1 MKKFSKRLI
10 ALLCAVWMCITLLP
24 VEAAAVEE
32 GTLYHAWY
40 DGATGEVCSE
50 PLPADTTLQCFPM
63 AGAQDIALFDDDQAG
78 EGTGGLEDAPHADYF
93 LRIDE
98 DLPRYGYSQLE
109 KMGDAFLLNVYSLLA
124 YLALYGSKDASLF
137 SGLDETNTKPTIN
150 VNVNN
155 EVVSVPYISEAEAI
169 LVTQAFYADFPELF
183 WARPEY
189 LHTDSKING
198 SYPCVGVQLAYNN
211 HAKNLEE
218 SKKAFLAAADAILK
232 GLPSGGSN
240 FDKELYLHDALITKV
255 TYDINTVSEQNA
267 YGALI
272 DGRAVCAGYAFAFQ
286 YLLMRARIESFYVTG
301 TSHKENHAWNIAK
314 IDGDWYYVDPTWD
327 DPLFIDQ
334 GAATTYESPYS
345 PHYAYFNLTTDAI
358 TRDHTIDATHNV
370 TLPECTATKGFYHN
384 VKGTVIRG
392 DEQER
397 LYQVSTALWNGNGT
411 ARLYGDISWIDSNSI
426 SAICSAIGLSGTI
439 SYHTFSVGQ
448 EHVLILTAS
457 SGSYPPPP
465 TPGHLNSDNV
475 VNIQDVQTLFHF
487 LITGTA
493 SAEEFTPT
501 MLKFFIAADLNHDY
515 RIDVYDLQM
524 LYEIVRG
531 LRT

>member
-1 MKKFSKRLI
+1 MKKFSKRLT

-24 VEAAAVEE
+24 VEAAAVE

-50 PLPADTTLQCFPM
+50 PLLADTTLQCFPM
-63 AGAQDIALFDDDQAG
+63 AGAQDITLFDDDQAG
-78 EGTGGLEDAPHADYF
+78 EGTGGLEDAPHANYF
-93 LRIDE
+93 LLIDE

-155 EVVSVPYISEAEAI
+155 EVVTAPYISEAEAI

-211 HAKNLEE
+211 HANNLEE
-218 SKKAFLAAADAILK
+218 SKETFLAAADAILK
-232 GLPSGGSN
+232 RLPSDGSD

-286 YLLMRARIESFYVTG
+286 YLLMRAGIESFYVTG
-301 TSHKENHAWNIAK
+301 TSHGENHAWNIAK

-327 DPLFIDQ
+327 DPV
-334 GAATTYESPYS
+334 GSTYS
-345 PHYAYFNLTTDAI
+345 PHYAYFNLTTSAMGV
-358 TRDHTIDATHNV
+358 DHQVDTDRNV

-384 VKGTVIRG
+384 VKGTV
-392 DEQER
+392 
-397 LYQVSTALWNGNGT
+397 VSTTDSDLISKVACLLQCSGE
-411 ARLYGDISWIDSNSI
+411 ARLYFTDDDPAAAYSWYKANINQIIQEIGVTGS
-426 SAICSAIGLSGTI
+426 CSYGYSSLDHEIIFILTGNYTLT
-439 SYHTFSVGQ
+439 VGQ
-448 EHVLILTAS
+448 LNGQGGIDCTDMELLYAYLTTSVIPAA
-457 SGSYPPPP
+457 
-465 TPGHLNSDNV
+465 
-475 VNIQDVQTLFHF
+475 Q
-487 LITGTA
+487 
-493 SAEEFTPT
+493 T
-501 MLKFFIAADLNHDY
+501 MLTNDAFLQAADINNDTY
-515 RIDVYDLQM
+515 IDVYDLQM

>member
-1 MKKFSKRLI
+1 MKMFSKRLT

-32 GTLYHAWY
+32 GTLYRAWY

-50 PLPADTTLQCFPM
+50 PLPADTALQCFPM
-63 AGAQDIALFDDDQAG
+63 AGAQDIALFDDDQSG

-93 LRIDE
+93 LLIDE

-109 KMGDAFLLNVYSLLA
+109 EKGDPFLLKVYSLLA

-137 SGLDETNTKPTIN
+137 SGLDETNTKPTVN

-155 EVVSVPYISEAEAI
+155 EVVTLSYISEAEAI

-189 LHTDSKING
+189 LYATNSSGEHL
-198 SYPCVGVQLAYNN
+198 CVGVQLGYNN
-211 HAKNLEE
+211 HASDLEQ
-218 SKKAFLAAADAILK
+218 SKKNFLDAADAILE
-232 GLPSGGSN
+232 GLPAGGSD

-286 YLLMRARIESFYVTG
+286 YLLMRAGIESFYVTG

-314 IDGDWYYVDPTWD
+314 IDGDWYFVDPTWD
-327 DPLFIDQ
+327 DPV
-334 GAATTYESPYS
+334 GSTYS
-345 PHYAYFNLTTDAI
+345 PHYAYFNLTTSAMGA
-358 TRDHTIDATHNV
+358 DHRVDTDRNV

-384 VKGTVIRG
+384 VKGTV
-392 DEQER
+392 
-397 LYQVSTALWNGNGT
+397 VSTTDSDLINKVACLLQCSGE
-411 ARLYGDISWIDSNSI
+411 ARLYFTDDDPAAAYSWYKANINQIIQEIGVTGS
-426 SAICSAIGLSGTI
+426 CSYGYSSVDHEIIFILTGNYTP
-439 SYHTFSVGQ
+439 TVGQ
-448 EHVLILTAS
+448 LNGQGGIDCTDMELLYAYLTTSVIPAA
-457 SGSYPPPP
+457 
-465 TPGHLNSDNV
+465 
-475 VNIQDVQTLFHF
+475 Q
-487 LITGTA
+487 
-493 SAEEFTPT
+493 T
-501 MLKFFIAADLNHDY
+501 MLTNDAFLQAADINNDTY
-515 RIDVYDLQM
+515 IDVYDLQM

>member
-1 MKKFSKRLI
+1 MKKFSKRLT

-24 VEAAAVEE
+24 VEAAAVE

-78 EGTGGLEDAPHADYF
+78 EGTGGLKDAPHANYF
-93 LRIDE
+93 LLIDE

-150 VNVNN
+150 VTVNN
-155 EVVSVPYISEAEAI
+155 EVVTAPYISEAEAI

-211 HAKNLEE
+211 HANNLEE
-218 SKKAFLAAADAILK
+218 SKETFLAAADAILK
-232 GLPSGGSN
+232 GLPSDGSD

-286 YLLMRARIESFYVTG
+286 YLLMRAGIESFYVTG
-301 TSHKENHAWNIAK
+301 TSHDENHAWNIAK

-327 DPLFIDQ
+327 DPV
-334 GAATTYESPYS
+334 GSTYS
-345 PHYAYFNLTTDAI
+345 PHYAYFNLTTSAMGA
-358 TRDHTIDATHNV
+358 DHQVDTNRNV

-411 ARLYGDISWIDSNSI
+411 TRLYGDISWIDSNSI

-465 TPGHLNSDNV
+465 TPGQLNSDNV

>member
-24 VEAAAVEE
+24 MEAAAVEE

-189 LHTDSKING
+189 LHTDSKMNG
-198 SYPCVGVQLAYNN
+198 SYPCVGVQLGYND
-211 HAKNLEE
+211 HANDLEQ
-218 SKKAFLAAADAILK
+218 SKKSFLAAADAILK
-232 GLPSGGSN
+232 GLPSDGSD

-255 TYDINTVSEQNA
+255 TYDITTVSEQNA

-272 DGRAVCAGYAFAFQ
+272 DGHAVCSGYAFAFQ
-286 YLLMRARIESFYVTG
+286 YLLMRAGIESFYVTG
-301 TSHKENHAWNIAK
+301 TSHDENHAWNIAK
-314 IDGDWYYVDPTWD
+314 IDEDWYYVDPTWD

-384 VKGTVIRG
+384 VKGTV
-392 DEQER
+392 
-397 LYQVSTALWNGNGT
+397 VSTTDRDLINKVACLLQCSGE
-411 ARLYGDISWIDSNSI
+411 ARLYFTDDDPAAAYSWYEANINEI
-426 SAICSAIGLSGTI
+426 VQTIGVTG
-439 SYHTFSVGQ
+439 SYQYGYSSVSHEIIFTFTGNYTPAVGQ
-448 EHVLILTAS
+448 LNGQDGIDCTDMELLYAYLTTSVIPAA
-457 SGSYPPPP
+457 
-465 TPGHLNSDNV
+465 
-475 VNIQDVQTLFHF
+475 Q
-487 LITGTA
+487 
-493 SAEEFTPT
+493 T
-501 MLKFFIAADLNHDY
+501 MLTNDAFLQAADINNDTY
-515 RIDVYDLQM
+515 IDVYDLQM